1 MPMKS
6 TKLAVF
12 LSLVL
17 AGCVQNRGP
26 SDVSQGKQFTS
37 GNADYDEFFGEV
49 YQTQVSLGAAPN
61 REREIRQH
69 LSQALDI
76 DPESRAEEIAEAL
89 GKRVGHIGKTAA
101 LKLTLS
107 GMEEDGT
114 PSFVLTT
121 TGTVTDPKDK
131 ATVEAVAQ
139 AGKDAATLLADARR
153 AAATTEHLR
162 KEAPTLEPGIDQK
175 FGAAGPGKKD
185 DVSRNLGDAERMIP
199 LMASRATDI
208 EERTSGL
215 LRKLEKALGE
225 PPAEEGGTK
234 PAKGE
239 AEVPKKGKEKP
250 KAAHGEPKG
259 GGHAEPKPGHAPKH
273 AAPKSEASSDETE
286 APKKPPPKPAP
297 PPSDDF
303 EP

>member
-6 TKLAVF
+6 TKLAAF
-12 LSLVL
+12 LALVL
-17 AGCVQNRGP
+17 SGCVQNRGP

-49 YQTQVSLGAAPN
+49 YQLQVSLGAGPN

-89 GKRVGHIGKTAA
+89 GKRASHVGKTAA

-131 ATVEAVAQ
+131 AMVESVAQ

-153 AAATTEHLR
+153 AAAATEHLR

-199 LMASRATDI
+199 LLASRATDI
-208 EERTSGL
+208 EERTSEL

-225 PPAEEGGTK
+225 PPADEGGK
-234 PAKGE
+234 PEKSE
-239 AEVPKKGKEKP
+239 AEPSKKGKEKP

-259 GGHAEPKPGHAPKH
+259 GGHAEPKPGHAPKP
-273 AAPKSEASSDETE
+273 AAPKSEPTSEETE
-286 APKKPPPKPAP
+286 APKKPPPKPTAP
-297 PPSDDF
+297 ASDDF